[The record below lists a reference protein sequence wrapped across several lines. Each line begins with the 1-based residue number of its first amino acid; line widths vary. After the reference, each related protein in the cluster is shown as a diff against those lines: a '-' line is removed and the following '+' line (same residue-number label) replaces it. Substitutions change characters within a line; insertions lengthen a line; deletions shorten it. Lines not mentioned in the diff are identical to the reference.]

1 MQQSHTQLFDFAPG
15 TYREAVLSGEMIK
28 QKYSFS
34 DFRHHVGYSLAM
46 AGSSAEEIAYIL
58 GHSSVV
64 TARHYIFSTPEL
76 AQIRAQA
83 LGKNSLYRQMIAM
96 LLTGRL
102 VYKQDWYQKK
112 VLGNIGC
119 KIYYDIGGC
128 SYKDKSIIQE
138 LNLKKEEFEC
148 EITALKEEVEALHDF
163 KRQFPD
169 IQFKI
174 EQLRQTK
181 IHDYELLKI
190 KIRAINSL
198 IDYLCT

>member
-1 MQQSHTQLFDFAPG
+1 MNMEIQNLPMFKELSRVFCSYNIESWQTVDFWDKVKLLKVVDSNVNYQSV
-15 TYREAVLSGEMIK
+15 YRL
-28 QKYSFS
+28 
-34 DFRHHVGYSLAM
+34 
-46 AGSSAEEIAYIL
+46 IL
-58 GHSSVV
+58 
-64 TARHYIFSTPEL
+64 
-76 AQIRAQA
+76 
-83 LGKNSLYRQMIAM
+83 
-96 LLTGRL
+96 RL
-102 VYKQDWYQKK
+102 VKD
-112 VLGNIGC
+112 
-119 KIYYDIGGC
+119 
-128 SYKDKSIIQE
+128 SYLTVDVEKSRYGQTTYTETENLHDLRSQFCIESKSIIQE

>member
-1 MQQSHTQLFDFAPG
+1 MEIQNLPMFKELSRVFCSYNIESWQTVDFWDKVKLLKVVDSNVNYQSV
-15 TYREAVLSGEMIK
+15 YRL
-28 QKYSFS
+28 
-34 DFRHHVGYSLAM
+34 
-46 AGSSAEEIAYIL
+46 IL
-58 GHSSVV
+58 
-64 TARHYIFSTPEL
+64 
-76 AQIRAQA
+76 
-83 LGKNSLYRQMIAM
+83 
-96 LLTGRL
+96 RL
-102 VYKQDWYQKK
+102 VKD
-112 VLGNIGC
+112 
-119 KIYYDIGGC
+119 
-128 SYKDKSIIQE
+128 SYLTVDVEKSRYGQTTYTETENLHDLRSQFCIESKSIIQE